1 MLAGFRKYSAGFT
14 LMELIIIMVIIG
26 ILASIAIPGY
36 QKTVEKGYGDKAKVI
51 LQACYAAEKMYKLDH
66 NTYGDLDLADSDND
80 LIGRGYIED
89 PNAGSPK
96 FTYEDEGTPT
106 ETAFE
111 IRATRGSDGKYLA
124 INQAGP
130 VSAYWTWPQ

>member
-1 MLAGFRKYSAGFT
+1 MDLSRKYSAGFT
-14 LMELIIIMVIIG
+14 LTELIIIMVIIG

-51 LQACYAAEKMYKLDH
+51 LQACYAAEKMYRLDY
-66 NTYGDLDLADSDND
+66 NTYGNLDLADSDDD

-96 FTYEDEGTPT
+96 FTYEDEGTPSK
-106 ETAFE
+106 TAFVYTSP
-111 IRATRGSDGKYLA
+111 R
-124 INQAGP
+124 
-130 VSAYWTWPQ
+130 